1 MHDPI
6 QLGYK
11 NTSKRLNKD
20 IYHREMQ
27 YQIRIKKSN
36 TRIHENTKV
45 NQIKKKKRIDPDQ
58 ICPSCNSYEHEHVR

>member
-20 IYHREMQ
+20 IYHQEMQ

-45 NQIKKKKRIDPDQ
+45 NQKKKKKIQ
-58 ICPSCNSYEHEHVR
+58 IRFVHLVIRMNMNT

>member
-45 NQIKKKKRIDPDQ
+45 NQIKKKKKIQ
-58 ICPSCNSYEHEHVR
+58 IRFVHLVIRMNMNT

>member
-20 IYHREMQ
+20 IYHQEMQ

-45 NQIKKKKRIDPDQ
+45 NQKKKK
-58 ICPSCNSYEHEHVR
+58 E

>member
-45 NQIKKKKRIDPDQ
+45 NQKKKK
-58 ICPSCNSYEHEHVR
+58 E

>member
-20 IYHREMQ
+20 IYHQEMQ

-45 NQIKKKKRIDPDQ
+45 NQIKKKKKIQ
-58 ICPSCNSYEHEHVR
+58 IRFVHLVIRMNMNT